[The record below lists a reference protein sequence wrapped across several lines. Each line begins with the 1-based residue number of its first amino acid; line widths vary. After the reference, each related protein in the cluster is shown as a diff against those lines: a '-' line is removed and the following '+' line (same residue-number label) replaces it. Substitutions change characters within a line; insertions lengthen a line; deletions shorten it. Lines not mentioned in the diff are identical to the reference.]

1 MEKLAN
7 HIALQSIV
15 EGGMEKK
22 ALNFGQL
29 AAAGALLT
37 GVAPGVIAATKGS
50 EDHKT
55 LSGIL
60 GAGTGLVGGQLGGA
74 LGALPGGVL
83 GGLGITKV
91 KNPKLQAALM
101 ALGVPLSIAGSIGG
115 SLAGSAG
122 AGYGTG
128 KFVDWLADKIG

>member
-1 MEKLAN
+1 M
-7 HIALQSIV
+7 ALQSIA
-15 EGGMEKK
+15 GGMEKQ
-22 ALNFGQL
+22 AINLGQL
-29 AAAGALLT
+29 IAAGALLT
-37 GVAPGVIAATKGS
+37 GVAPGVISATKGS

-60 GAGTGLVGGQLGGA
+60 GAGTGLVGGQLGGS

-83 GGLGITKV
+83 GGLGLTA
-91 KNPKLQAALM
+91 KNPKVQATLM
-101 ALGVPLSIAGSIGG
+101 ALGIPLSMAGSIGG
-115 SLAGSAG
+115 ALAGSAG

>member
-7 HIALQSIV
+7 HIALQSIT
-15 EGGMEKK
+15 EGGMEKR
-22 ALNFGQL
+22 AYTLPTAAVFGG
-29 AAAGALLT
+29 AGAT
-37 GVAPGVIAATKGS
+37 GAAMGS

-60 GAGTGLVGGQLGGA
+60 GAGAGA
-74 LGALPGGVL
+74 LAGYPAHALAWTAQEKL
-83 GGLGITKV
+83 SNLIEKV
-91 KNPKLQAALM
+91 KNPKLQAAL
-101 ALGVPLSIAGSIGG
+101 ASLNGIATFSGA
-115 SLAGSAG
+115 LAGSAG